1 MRGEGSV
8 KREWALFLVIC
19 VCLCAACV
27 AQAEYSPGCL
37 TEPPREVCDH
47 IAGNY
52 SDYALEDYCEIHD
65 TPKGDYGFAL
75 LTKGKERL
83 LVGYHEEK
91 GRMVCW
97 LKSHGAVMQGSEEAW
112 FDAAP
117 KGETRYTVDGT
128 PYQTDGLSFSVTRLD
143 DAGEMYLKSVTYH
156 WEDGGFKLTGY
167 WDLDAFYGGVDVAN
181 GVLHFS
187 NQLEGWNFGNAY
199 GTVQR
204 DLRYVSYDAL
214 PKTIEEAREKLTEA
228 PELAHGDL
236 MSVPNMDAQKV
247 KFTGGRKY
255 PVYQGP
261 GEQYGRAA
269 NGKASV
275 STNDWIQVF
284 CRYNG
289 YVMIQYDISAEQYR
303 VGWID
308 EDALPK
314 GANVSE
320 VDLHMER
327 ENENTLTYACA
338 LTDDPYNSAKQIA
351 WLEAGTPM
359 LEVIYNLYGWSYVRV
374 TVDGKTICGFV
385 PSDAPSHG

>member
-1 MRGEGSV
+1 M
-8 KREWALFLVIC
+8 KKAWMLLWAACI
-19 VCLCAACV
+19 CLCAAC
-27 AQAEYSPGCL
+27 AALAEYSPGCL
-37 TEPPREVCDH
+37 VEPPREVREH
-47 IAGNY
+47 IARNFAAY
-52 SDYALEDYCEIHD
+52 TLEDYCEILG

-75 LTKGKERL
+75 LTAGDERL
-83 LVGYHEEK
+83 LLGYEEK
-91 GRMVCW
+91 DGQMRYW
-97 LKSHGAVMQGSEEAW
+97 LKNAGAVPQGSEEAW
-112 FDAAP
+112 FDTAK
-117 KGETRYTVDGT
+117 KGETLYKVDGT
-128 PYQTDGLSFSVTRLD
+128 PYQTDGLFFSVTRLD
-143 DAGEMYLKSVTYH
+143 SSGEMYDQSLLYR
-156 WEDGGFKLTGY
+156 WEDGGFKLIRYQDWENG
-167 WDLDAFYGGVDVAN
+167 FYGEVTVDD

-187 NQLEGWNFGNAY
+187 NELEGWDYGKVY

-204 DLRYVSYDAL
+204 DLRYVSFGSL
-214 PKTIEEAREKLTEA
+214 PKTIEEAREKLSNA
-228 PELAHGDL
+228 PALAQGSL
-236 MSVPNMDAQKV
+236 MSVPNVSVQEI

-261 GEQYGRAA
+261 GEAYGRAA
-269 NGKASV
+269 GGKASV

-320 VDLHMER
+320 VDLQMER
-327 ENENTLTYACA
+327 GDLTTLSYACA
-338 LTDDPYNSAKQIA
+338 LTDDPYNSGKQIA

-374 TVDGKTICGFV
+374 TVDGRTICGFV
-385 PSDAPSHG
+385 PSDAPIHG

>member
-19 VCLCAACV
+19 VCLCAACA

-187 NQLEGWNFGNAY
+187 NQLEGWDFGKAY

-214 PKTIEEAREKLTEA
+214 PKTIEEARKKLTQEPDIPQGGLLEA
-228 PELAHGDL
+228 R
-236 MSVPNMDAQKV
+236 KV
-247 KFTGGRKY
+247 RFTGGQKY
-255 PVYQGP
+255 PVYTGP
-261 GEQYGRAA
+261 GENYVRSG
-269 NGKASV
+269 NGKGQV

-284 CRYNG
+284 GRVGDYI
-289 YVMIQYDISAEQYR
+289 MIQYDISADHYR
-303 VGWID
+303 IGWI
-308 EDALPK
+308 EASAMAK
-314 GANVSE
+314 GESAGWLTFGQGVQ
-320 VDLHMER
+320 
-327 ENENTLTYACA
+327 TLKQNCT
-338 LTDDPYNSAKQIA
+338 LTDDPLNSGAPLCELQ
-351 WLEAGTPM
+351 AGDQ
-359 LEVIYNLYGWSYVRV
+359 VINLCNLGYDWVYVQVSRSN
-374 TVDGKTICGFV
+374 GLYCGFV
-385 PSDAPSHG
+385 PCLALEE

>member
-1 MRGEGSV
+1 MKRG
-8 KREWALFLVIC
+8 WALFLVVC
-19 VCLCAACV
+19 VCLCAACA
-27 AQAEYSPGCL
+27 AQAECSPGCL
-37 TEPPREVCDH
+37 TEPPQEVRDH
-47 IAGNY
+47 IAR
-52 SDYALEDYCEIHD
+52 DYADYTLEDYCEIYG

-75 LTKGKERL
+75 LTKAKERL
-83 LVGYHEEK
+83 LVGYREEA
-91 GRMVCW
+91 GQMVCW
-97 LKSHGAVMQGSEEAW
+97 LKSHGAVMQGNEEAW
-112 FDAAP
+112 FDAVP
-117 KGETRYTVDGT
+117 KGETRYTEDGT
-128 PYQTDGLSFSVTRLD
+128 PYLTDGLSFSVTRLD

-167 WDLDAFYGGVDVAN
+167 KDLDEFYGDVDVAN

-187 NQLEGWNFGNAY
+187 NRLEGWEFGKAY

-214 PKTIEEAREKLTEA
+214 PKTVEEAKKQLTRA
-228 PELAHGDL
+228 PELRHDGL
-236 MSVPNMDAQKV
+236 NSVPNMDV
-247 KFTGGRKY
+247 KEVQFTGGRTY

-261 GEQYGRAA
+261 GKPYGRAA
-269 NGKASV
+269 GGKASV

-320 VDLHMER
+320 VDLQLAR
-327 ENENTLTYACA
+327 EDQTTLSYACA
-338 LTDDPYNSAKQIA
+338 LTDDPYNSGRQIA

-374 TVDGKTICGFV
+374 HVDGQTICGFV
-385 PSDAPSHG
+385 PSDAPNHG